1 MVLYIQIGQFQ
12 IGSSQKKKPLKL
24 NGKSEK
30 SRDARRKKW
39 DITIALLHLWEQ

>member
-1 MVLYIQIGQFQ
+1 MILYIQIGQFQ
-12 IGSSQKKKPLKL
+12 IGNSQKKKKPFKL

-39 DITIALLHLWEQ
+39 DITIALLHL